1 MFYSILWLVNVK
13 LVPLIVSLNF
23 SFILFTLG
31 MVGIVLNK
39 RNFLVLLLCIELVF
53 FSVSLN
59 FVFFSIYSFQF
70 FGQLI
75 CLLIITAAAAET
87 AIGLSLLVTAYERFF
102 WLFIVKLYIFF
113 YRKYTFRIKTEE
125 NLSTYSISVKSRGQ

>member
-1 MFYSILWLVNVK
+1 MSYYTLLLVNVK

-31 MVGIVLNK
+31 MVGIVFNK

-59 FVFFSIYSFQF
+59 FVYGIF
-70 FGQLI
+70 
-75 CLLIITAAAAET
+75 
-87 AIGLSLLVTAYERFF
+87 LV
-102 WLFIVKLYIFF
+102 I
-113 YRKYTFRIKTEE
+113 
-125 NLSTYSISVKSRGQ
+125 

>member
-1 MFYSILWLVNVK
+1 MSYYTLLLVNVK

-31 MVGIVLNK
+31 MVGIVFNK

-70 FGQLI
+70 MGQLI

-87 AIGLSLLVTAYERFF
+87 AIGLSLLVTAYVR
-102 WLFIVKLYIFF
+102 LFDFIL
-113 YRKYTFRIKTEE
+113 
-125 NLSTYSISVKSRGQ
+125 